1 MINCSLVIAGNALD
15 SIVSVLS
22 FSLPIH
28 YLLLVPFE
36 LSDYIILS
44 RSKSACLSISLSLSR
59 ECTLKKPKSD
69 EGAKIRNELCNS
81 WKAVSILIGVR
92 PSVLWPGIVMDS
104 KRYERSTR
112 SNTESPP
119 APPSP
124 PMYSTSYSTSHDN
137 HKSRVSSR
145 RSPSPSIDHHRSSRS
160 SRNSSPLQERRK
172 RRRSGSRSSPVRSH
186 RRSRSSDKDRDRDR
200 DRSRKYSRRDRSRS
214 RSRGRSRSRDKRR
227 SRSRNRSRDRHRY
240 RESRRHHTN
249 RAPSYESDALD
260 EHGEGAGTVMHQ
272 TATVLPPPNAF
283 KNDGSFMEMFKK
295 MQEQMQPAAQKP
307 TTSSVLEEKPVVP
320 PPLMVGKRRGGRIL
334 KTGMVAK
341 PKTEQTVEQPKDAWS
356 LYMAEV
362 KKYREVCC
370 QEEDNTR
377 PLVK

>member
-1 MINCSLVIAGNALD
+1 MSRVLMEGSFYPYRCVRVRS
-15 SIVSVLS
+15 SV
-22 FSLPIH
+22 
-28 YLLLVPFE
+28 
-36 LSDYIILS
+36 
-44 RSKSACLSISLSLSR
+44 
-59 ECTLKKPKSD
+59 
-69 EGAKIRNELCNS
+69 
-81 WKAVSILIGVR
+81 
-92 PSVLWPGIVMDS
+92 WPTTSMMDS
-104 KRYERSTR
+104 KRYERSGR

-124 PMYSTSYSTSHDN
+124 PMYSTGYTTTHDN
-137 HKSRVSSR
+137 HKGRVSTR
-145 RSPSPSIDHHRSSRS
+145 RSPSPGMDHHRSSRS
-160 SRNSSPLQERRK
+160 SRNDSPLQERRK

-186 RRSRSSDKDRDRDR
+186 RRSRSNDRDRDR
-200 DRSRKYSRRDRSRS
+200 DRDRERSRKYSRRDRSRS

-240 RESRRHHTN
+240 RESRRHHT
-249 RAPSYESDALD
+249 RATSYESDALE
-260 EHGEGAGTVMHQ
+260 EHGEGGAGTVMRQ
-272 TATVLPPPNAF
+272 TAAVAPQPNAF

-295 MQEQMQPAAQKP
+295 MQEQMQPTMQKP
-307 TTSSVLEEKPVVP
+307 TTSVLEEKPVVP